1 MIDNYD
7 DKNIDETLDA
17 VSDFEESEKESFI
30 RFERE
35 HKDRTGVI
43 DPLLDAVDL
52 TEGEVF
58 AKINTDVATEE
69 SDPDDD
75 GLADEVTVVAERA
88 GYVGGMWF
96 DDAGDEART
105 ETTTRVVEAIE
116 DGEITIVDE
125 HE

>member
-7 DKNIDETLDA
+7 DKNINETLDA
-17 VSDFEESEKESFI
+17 VGDFDDADKESFI

-35 HKDRTGVI
+35 HKDRSGVI

-52 TEGEVF
+52 TDEEVF
-58 AKINTDVATEE
+58 AKGNADVATEE
-69 SDPDDD
+69 SDSGDD

-96 DDAGDEART
+96 DDAGNEART
-105 ETTTRVVEAIE
+105 ETTTRVTDAIE
-116 DGEITIVDE
+116 DGELTIVNE